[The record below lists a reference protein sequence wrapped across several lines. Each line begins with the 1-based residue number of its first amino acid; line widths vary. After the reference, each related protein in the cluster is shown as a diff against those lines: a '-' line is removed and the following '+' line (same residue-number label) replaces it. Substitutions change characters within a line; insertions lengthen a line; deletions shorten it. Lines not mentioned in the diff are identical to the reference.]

1 MGKNTLTD
9 TLADVIATLP
19 TTDLGALDAVQLMRR
34 FDTKYVVPETWL
46 PDLIASMGDYAHVLS
61 VDGEAECRYD
71 NLYYEL
77 PGDRFLQD
85 HLRGKARRMKI
96 RKRHYTSNDLAF
108 LEVKERLPGGRT
120 VKERIATSSN
130 ISQPLS
136 AEEVAF
142 LGTRLRNAEEHIEP
156 RLSGG
161 FYRTTVVDFEP
172 HRTGDRGPQP
182 QCRQVLGES
191 QTPHCSKGLAVI
203 EVKQPQSRPLQPHP
217 TLAAEARQPAAR
229 ASLARKTKREQI
241 HRSSARKGWQH
252 RGPRLPCDLSEAHG
266 CTILGRGPAS
276 LTAP

>member
-130 ISQPLS
+130 ISPNFSPNTCWKSIRPLS
-136 AEEVAF
+136 VCV
-142 LGTRLRNAEEHIEP
+142 
-156 RLSGG
+156 
-161 FYRTTVVDFEP
+161 TVVLLSVGLEDL
-172 HRTGDRGPQP
+172 RPQKKFLALGAC
-182 QCRQVLGES
+182 QRVL
-191 QTPHCSKGLAVI
+191 I
-203 EVKQPQSRPLQPHP
+203 
-217 TLAAEARQPAAR
+217 
-229 ASLARKTKREQI
+229 
-241 HRSSARKGWQH
+241 SS
-252 RGPRLPCDLSEAHG
+252 E
-266 CTILGRGPAS
+266 
-276 LTAP
+276 

>member
-142 LGTRLRNAEEHIEP
+142 LGTRLRNAEELIP

-161 FYRTTVVDFEP
+161 FYRTTVVDFE
-172 HRTGDRGPQP
+172 RRERVTVDRSLNASI
-182 QCRQVLGES
+182 LGE
-191 QTPHCSKGLAVI
+191 PDAALLKGLAII
-203 EVKQPQSRPLQPHP
+203 EVKQPRPDRYSPIQRWLRSQNQRKGIIGRK
-217 TLAAEARQPAAR
+217 TSMSKYTVAR
-229 ASLARKTKREQI
+229 LARDGNIAGRAYLATYR
-241 HRSSARKGWQH
+241 
-252 RGPRLPCDLSEAHG
+252 RLMDAQSWAGDLQA
-266 CTILGRGPAS
+266 
-276 LTAP
+276 